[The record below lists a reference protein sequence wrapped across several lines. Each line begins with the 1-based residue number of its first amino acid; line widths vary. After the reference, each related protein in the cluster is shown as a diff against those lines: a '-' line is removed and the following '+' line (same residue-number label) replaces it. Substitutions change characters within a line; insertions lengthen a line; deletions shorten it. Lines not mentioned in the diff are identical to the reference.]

1 MGDLLLASV
10 LASAHGVSG
19 STAGVVVLA
28 VLITAAI
35 FGLSGWHAHRWR
47 YAEADLRTVRA
58 RRNAA
63 AKAAWRAR
71 RSAALMALVV
81 VVALV
86 LLVAVH

>member
-1 MGDLLLASV
+1 
-10 LASAHGVSG
+10 
-19 STAGVVVLA
+19 VVALA

-63 AKAAWRAR
+63 ARAAWRAR

-81 VVALV
+81 LV
-86 LLVAVH
+86 LLVVVVH

>member
-10 LASAHGVSG
+10 LASAHGASG

-63 AKAAWRAR
+63 AKAATLLSLTLWLGAG
-71 RSAALMALVV
+71 
-81 VVALV
+81 VAGRVIGFL
-86 LLVAVH
+86 

>member
-10 LASAHGVSG
+10 LASAHGASG
-19 STAGVVVLA
+19 STAGVVALA
-28 VLITAAI
+28 VLITAAV

-63 AKAAWRAR
+63 ARSAWRAR
-71 RSAALMALVV
+71 RSAALMGLVV
-81 VVALV
+81 LVALV
-86 LLVAVH
+86 LILVH

>member
-1 MGDLLLASV
+1 MGDLLRASA
-10 LASAHGVSG
+10 LASAHSVPS
-19 STAGVVVLA
+19 STAGIVALA
-28 VLITAAI
+28 VLITAAL

-71 RSAALMALVV
+71 RSAALMALVLV
-81 VVALV
+81 LALV
-86 LLVAVH
+86 VLVAVH